1 MSLVFLRLDAL
12 SSVKLVSSD
21 SSPENISSA
30 DDRGDEI
37 ARRFAYQWSY
47 AAIIACGGLDSR
59 STIAEVF
66 CEHHEDILVKLRTGK
81 FIGIQVKTRQT
92 DGDPFRASD
101 EQVAGAVA
109 KFAKLEHLFSSFFD
123 QYRLA
128 TNHHFVSGR
137 KNGTCLPYLIEL
149 ATQTSNVD
157 AMQAIL
163 DRYVGS
169 VARRADVSHS
179 DTLSALK
186 KTVCDASLPKL
197 ENIKQELC
205 DAIHE
210 SYMPAREATLG
221 ILRQA
226 ANRLEEEAGRA
237 ARLDPQN
244 LLPRY
249 LTVSPSSLEDAER
262 RKIDG
267 KRLTVERVRG
277 VLDAVLT
284 DEPILRPGVSEPATA
299 IEGRT
304 RLEKKLNAGGLS
316 VVSINAAKDLDAAAL
331 SHYLKWQNK
340 FGPDKARER
349 YGHVKA
355 IVLQDSATA
364 YEAKR
369 TTQGPFGR
377 AMLDELRGLLRA
389 RRRQGGATLF
399 DCLDEHLEGFA
410 YELTNACKVWWSD
423 PFPVDDD

>member
-1 MSLVFLRLDAL
+1 M
-12 SSVKLVSSD
+12 KLVSSD
-21 SSPENISSA
+21 SSPESVSSSN
-30 DDRGDEI
+30 DRGDDT
-37 ARRFAYQWSY
+37 ARWFAYQWSY
-47 AAIIACGGLDSR
+47 AAIIACGVLDTR

-66 CEHHEDILVKLRTGK
+66 CEHHEDILVKLHTGK
-81 FIGIQVKTRQT
+81 FNGIQVKTRQS
-92 DGDPFRASD
+92 DGDPFRAGED
-101 EQVAGAVA
+101 QVLGAIA
-109 KFAKLEHLFSSFFD
+109 KFAKLEEVFSDCFD
-123 QYRLA
+123 RYTLA
-128 TNHHFVSGR
+128 TNHHFVSGK
-137 KNGTCLPYLIEL
+137 KNRTCLPYLIEL
-149 ATQTSNVD
+149 AAQTASAD
-157 AMQAIL
+157 AMQPIL
-163 DRYVGS
+163 DKYVRS
-169 VARRADVSHS
+169 VARRAEVSQS
-179 DTLSALK
+179 DALSALR

-210 SYMPAREATLG
+210 SYVPARGATLG
-221 ILRQA
+221 VLREA

-249 LTVSPSSLEDAER
+249 VTASPNAFEEAER

-267 KRLTVERVRG
+267 KRLTVDRVRG
-277 VLDAVLT
+277 VLDGVLYE
-284 DEPILRPGVSEPATA
+284 EPILRPGISEPANI

-304 RLEKKLNAGGLS
+304 RLEKKLNAGELS

-340 FGPDKARER
+340 FGPDKAKER

-355 IVLQDSATA
+355 IVLQDCATA

-369 TTQGPFGR
+369 MPQGTFGR
-377 AMLDELRGLLRA
+377 AMLAELRDLLRA

>member
-1 MSLVFLRLDAL
+1 M
-12 SSVKLVSSD
+12 
-21 SSPENISSA
+21 
-30 DDRGDEI
+30 
-37 ARRFAYQWSY
+37 
-47 AAIIACGGLDSR
+47 
-59 STIAEVF
+59 
-66 CEHHEDILVKLRTGK
+66 
-81 FIGIQVKTRQT
+81 
-92 DGDPFRASD
+92 
-101 EQVAGAVA
+101 
-109 KFAKLEHLFSSFFD
+109 
-123 QYRLA
+123 
-128 TNHHFVSGR
+128 
-137 KNGTCLPYLIEL
+137 IEL
-149 ATQTSNVD
+149 AAQTANVD
-157 AMQAIL
+157 TMQPIL
-163 DRYVGS
+163 DRYVSG
-169 VARRADVSHS
+169 VARRADVSQS
-179 DTLSALK
+179 DTLSALR

-210 SYMPAREATLG
+210 SYVPAREATLG
-221 ILRQA
+221 VLREA

-249 LTVSPSSLEDAER
+249 VTASPSAFEEAER

-277 VLDAVLT
+277 VLDAVLFE
-284 DEPILRPGVSEPATA
+284 EPILRPSISEPATV

-340 FGPDKARER
+340 FGPDKAKER
-349 YGHVKA
+349 YGHVKT
-355 IVLQDSATA
+355 IVLQDCATA

-369 TTQGPFGR
+369 MAQGTFGR
-377 AMLDELRGLLRA
+377 AMLAELRDLLRA

-423 PFPVDDD
+423 PFPVDDN